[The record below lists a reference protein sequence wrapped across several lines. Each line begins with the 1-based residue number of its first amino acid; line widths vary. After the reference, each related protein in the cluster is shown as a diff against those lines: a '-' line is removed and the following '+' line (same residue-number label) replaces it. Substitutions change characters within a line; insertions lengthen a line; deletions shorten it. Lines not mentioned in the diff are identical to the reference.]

1 MSVENPTPGE
11 IRTNHERVR
20 KAVAALNAKD
30 RSGMTRYVAVLPDGE
45 PGQIEVEHRP
55 YNSRKDE
62 DFTFSYRVRTTV
74 ADRQGVPVTYNNEY
88 NGTHV
93 GTMTYRVYRRGKTLS
108 NQRDGLRAAQNR
120 VEKARVELEQ
130 AIAAVASREAE
141 IERLRAG
148 EASGWGD

>member
-20 KAVAALNAKD
+20 KAVAALNGKD

-45 PGQIEVEHRP
+45 PGAIEVEHRP

-62 DFTFSYRVRTTV
+62 DFTFSYRVVTTV
-74 ADRQGVPVTYNNEY
+74 ADRQGAPVSYSNEFSG
-88 NGTHV
+88 NHQ
-93 GTMTYRVYRRGKTLS
+93 GTMTYRVYRRGKTLAAK
-108 NQRDGLRAAQNR
+108 RDGLRAAQNR
-120 VEKARVELEQ
+120 VEKARAELEA

-141 IERLRAG
+141 IERLRGG
-148 EASGWGD
+148 ESSGWGD